1 MVKHVVGESDLA
13 LLVANDGEL
22 EASLRDLVDVL
33 DPATVAVDSVGRETN
48 ELDTTLGE
56 LGLKLSESTE
66 LSGADRGVVLGVREQ
81 DYPVV
86 SDELVEVDGTGNL
99 SVSVAQQESTRQSS
113 VNSPVSGV
121 GIEVGGNAAEAE
133 GLRSSGHVDCES
145 VCMGEVKKEELL
157 VKDNRRRAR
166 SGVSR
171 GLLIHGGTRH
181 RH

>member
-22 EASLRDLVDVL
+22 ETSLGDLVDVL

-56 LGLKLSESTE
+56 LGLELSKSTE
-66 LSGADRGVVLGVREQ
+66 LGGADGGVVLGVREQ
-81 DYPVV
+81 NHPLV
-86 SDELVEVDGTGNL
+86 SDELVEVDGTG
-99 SVSVAQQESTRQSS
+99 SVSVPGAQQKSTRQSS
-113 VNSPVSGV
+113 GNLPVGGV

-133 GLRSSGHVDCES
+133 GLRSSGHVECDC
-145 VCMGEVKKEELL
+145 VCMDEVKEEELL
-157 VKDNRRRAR
+157 AKDNRRRAR